1 MWKPADATGE
11 KHGRLTAIR
20 RIGKKGHDSLWEWKC
35 DCGKTAQIRLSAVR
49 SGNTSSCGCL
59 RLERDEVWKET
70 VTRHGYSGTRLYTV
84 WKQMKKRCYNQHDPV
99 YKHYGA
105 LGVTVCDE
113 WKNSF
118 TSFRKWMLEHGY
130 DENAKRGKC
139 TIDRIDPD
147 GNYCPENCRVVDMHV
162 QAKNK
167 RRRKKVDTA

>member
-1 MWKPADATGE
+1 M
-11 KHGRLTAIR
+11 
-20 RIGKKGHDSLWEWKC
+20 
-35 DCGKTAQIRLSAVR
+35 V
-49 SGNTSSCGCL
+49 
-59 RLERDEVWKET
+59 
-70 VTRHGYSGTRLYTV
+70 
-84 WKQMKKRCYNQHDPV
+84 V
-99 YKHYGA
+99 YKLFGA

-118 TSFRKWMLEHGY
+118 TSFHKWMLEHGY

-139 TIDRIDPD
+139 TIDRIDPG